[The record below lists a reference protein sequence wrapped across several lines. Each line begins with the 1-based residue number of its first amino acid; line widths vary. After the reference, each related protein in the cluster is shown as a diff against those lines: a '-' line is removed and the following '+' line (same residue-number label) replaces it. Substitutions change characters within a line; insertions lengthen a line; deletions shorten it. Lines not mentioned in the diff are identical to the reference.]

1 MGMHFESEGIVPLVL
16 ASCLSAYSHIGALP
30 LQPEP
35 LCRSRCGDL
44 VFSPSHHLKNRR
56 CETAGVLDLEVTA
69 VVT

>member
-35 LCRSRCGDL
+35 LVAVAAGIL

-56 CETAGVLDLEVTA
+56 CETWAGRSFGFG
-69 VVT
+69 